1 MDSSELDTELDD
13 FRIEKDE
20 QNGVANVTLDSGKA
34 NPLST
39 KTLEELFEAAVG
51 VSEDEDV
58 RCVVLTGSGGFYC
71 SGFDLGK
78 LEGGPEDGATLR
90 TAVST
95 FHDAVVQLHQAEK
108 PVVTGVNGVAA
119 GGGFGLALL
128 GDVMVMSED
137 ARLEYAYSRIGLTGD
152 GGSTFF
158 LPRLVGLRRATEIA
172 LLDRPVEADEAVD
185 MGLATEAAPAE
196 EFDERLDEIARKL
209 ADGPTKAYAA
219 TKRLMARSFDRSLEE
234 QLAAETDAMA
244 ESTHTED
251 YARGVEAFFGDN
263 EPEFEGR

>member
-1 MDSSELDTELDD
+1 MDSSELSNELDD

-20 QNGVANVTLDSGKA
+20 ESAVANVTLDSGKA

-39 KTLEELFEAAVG
+39 KTLNELFEAAVA
-51 VSEDEDV
+51 VNEDEDV

-78 LEGGPEDGATLR
+78 LEGGPEDGTTLR
-90 TAVST
+90 GAVST
-95 FHDAVVQLHQAEK
+95 FHDAVVQLHQADK

-119 GGGFGLALL
+119 GGGFGLAVL

-137 ARLEYAYSRIGLTGD
+137 ARLEYAYSRVGLTGD

-172 LLDRPVEADEAVD
+172 LLDRPVEAQEAVE
-185 MGLATEAAPAE
+185 MGLATEAVADE
-196 EFDERLDEIARKL
+196 EFDDRLEEVAHEL

-219 TKRLMARSFDRSLEE
+219 TKRLMTRSFDRGLEE
-234 QLAAETDAMA
+234 QLGAETEAMA
-244 ESTHTED
+244 EATHTED
-251 YARGVEAFFGDN
+251 YARGVEAFFSEE

>member
-1 MDSSELDTELDD
+1 MDSSELDAELGD

-20 QNGVANVTLDSGKA
+20 ESAVARVTLDSGKA

-39 KTLEELFEAAVG
+39 KTLEELFEAAV
-51 VSEDEDV
+51 VVNEDEDV
-58 RCVVLTGSGGFYC
+58 RCVVLTGSGEFYC

-95 FHDAVVQLHQAEK
+95 FHDAVVQLHQADK
-108 PVVTGVNGVAA
+108 PVVTGVNGIAA

-128 GDVMVMSED
+128 GDVMVMCEE

-172 LLDRPVEADEAVD
+172 LLDRPVEAEEAVD
-185 MGLATEAAPAE
+185 MGIATEAVSAD
-196 EFDERLDEIARKL
+196 EFDERLDEIAQEL
-209 ADGPTKAYAA
+209 AAGPTKAYAA

-234 QLAAETDAMA
+234 QLGAETEAMA

-251 YARGVEAFFGDN
+251 YARGVEAFFGDE

>member
-1 MDSSELDTELDD
+1 MDSNELELNDL
-13 FRIEKDE
+13 RVEKDDS
-20 QNGVANVTLDSGKA
+20 VAHVTLDSGKA

-39 KTLEELFEAAVG
+39 ETLGELFEAAVA
-51 VSEDEDV
+51 VNEDEDV
-58 RCVVLTGSGGFYC
+58 RCVVLTGTDGFYC

-78 LEGGPEDGATLR
+78 LEGSSEDGATLR

-95 FHDAVVQLHQAEK
+95 FHDAVVQLHQADK

-128 GDVMVMSED
+128 GNVMLMSEE
-137 ARLEYAYSRIGLTGD
+137 ARLEYAYTRIGLTGD

-172 LLDRPVEADEAVD
+172 LLDRPVEADEAVE
-185 MGLATEAAPAE
+185 MGLATEAVPGE
-196 EFDERLDEIARKL
+196 EFDERLDEIAHRL
-209 ADGPTKAYAA
+209 AEGPTKAYSA

-234 QLAAETDAMA
+234 QLGAETDAMA
-244 ESTHTED
+244 ESTHTDD
-251 YARGVEAFFGDN
+251 YARGIEAFFGDE

>member
-1 MDSSELDTELDD
+1 MDSNELELDD
-13 FRIEKDE
+13 LRVEKD
-20 QNGVANVTLDSGKA
+20 GSVAHVTLNSGKA

-39 KTLEELFEAAVG
+39 KTLEELFEAAVA
-51 VSEDEDV
+51 VNEDEDV
-58 RCVVLTGSGGFYC
+58 RCVVLTGTDGFYC

-78 LEGGPEDGATLR
+78 LEGGPEDSTTLR

-95 FHDAVVQLHQAEK
+95 FHDAVVQLHQADK

-128 GDVMVMSED
+128 GDVMLMSED
-137 ARLEYAYSRIGLTGD
+137 ARLEYAYPRIGLTGD

-185 MGLATEAAPAE
+185 MGLATEAVSAD
-196 EFDERLDEIARKL
+196 EFDEHLNEIAHEL

-234 QLAAETDAMA
+234 QLGAETNAMA

-251 YARGVEAFFGDN
+251 YAEGIEKFFDDE

>member
-1 MDSSELDTELDD
+1 MDSSELGTELDD

-20 QNGVANVTLDSGKA
+20 GVARLTLDSGKA

-39 KTLEELFEAAVG
+39 ETLDELFEAAVA
-51 VSEDEDV
+51 VNEDDGV
-58 RCVVLTGSGGFYC
+58 RCVILTGTDGFYC

-78 LEGGPEDGATLR
+78 LEGGPEDGETLR
-90 TAVST
+90 KAVST
-95 FHDAVVQLHQAEK
+95 FHDAVVQLHQADK

-128 GDVMVMSED
+128 GDVMLMSED

-172 LLDRPVEADEAVD
+172 LLDRPVEAEEAVE
-185 MGLATEAAPAE
+185 MGLATEAVAEE
-196 EFDERLDEIARKL
+196 EFDGRLDEIARRL
-209 ADGPTKAYAA
+209 ADGPTAAYAE

-234 QLAAETDAMA
+234 QLGAETEAMA
-244 ESTHTED
+244 QATHTDD
-251 YARGVEAFFGDN
+251 YARGIEAFFGDE
-263 EPEFEGR
+263 EPEFTGE